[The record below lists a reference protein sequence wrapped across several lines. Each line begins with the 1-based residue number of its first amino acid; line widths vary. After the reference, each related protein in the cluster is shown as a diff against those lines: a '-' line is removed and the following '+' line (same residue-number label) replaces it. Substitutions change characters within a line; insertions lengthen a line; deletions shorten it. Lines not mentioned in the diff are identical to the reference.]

1 MSTCLSGRAGVP
13 GGLTLPAACHSHVNH
28 TLSELRADEKNPFSH
43 GDYCWENDMS
53 LESQKHLGD
62 KSDFTKVSTCLSGRA
77 GASTDRATKPVAK
90 VERKLA
96 S

>member
-1 MSTCLSGRAGVP
+1 MP
-13 GGLTLPAACHSHVNH
+13 EGLTLPAACHSHVNH

-62 KSDFTKVSTCLSGRA
+62 KADFVSTCGRA
-77 GASTDRATKPVAK
+77 GRGRRTDQIKDQDR
-90 VERKLA
+90 L
-96 S
+96 

>member
-62 KSDFTKVSTCLSGRA
+62 KAGEWGDGRPGGENRA
-77 GASTDRATKPVAK
+77 GD
-90 VERKLA
+90 
-96 S
+96 